1 MTTAAL
7 APRKRRSRRRVAIW
21 VQLIILAVIALAWV
35 YPLLWTFSA
44 SLKDSTDIFTSG
56 INLIPKSWHWDNYV
70 RAWTQ
75 AGFSQYMLNSIL
87 VTVGSVVIVVI
98 RCATAGYV
106 LGRYSFYGKKIVFG
120 VLLGATFIPTG
131 LSIIP
136 IVELSNR
143 LGLLNTTTG
152 LILALS
158 AGGNV
163 AAVLLYAG
171 FYSQLP
177 KELEDAAVIDG
188 AGFFRTF
195 FSVMLPLSGP
205 ITATVTVVTFVATW
219 SNFFVPL
226 VFTFSDPSKRTLAVG
241 MLAFQGTDSTDW
253 SGLAAGATMSL
264 IPVLIVF
271 VFLQRYFVEGIAG
284 AVKN

>member
-1 MTTAAL
+1 M
-7 APRKRRSRRRVAIW
+7 RSRRRALLW
-21 VQLIILAVIALAWV
+21 VQAIILAAIALVWI

-44 SLKDSTDIFTSG
+44 SLKDTQDIFSSG
-56 INLIPKSWHWDNYV
+56 LSLIPKVFHWDNYS
-70 RAWTQ
+70 RAWSQ
-75 AGFSQYMLNSIL
+75 AGFSQYMLNSIFVTLASVAL
-87 VTVGSVVIVVI
+87 VVV

-106 LGRYSFYGKKIVFG
+106 LGRYQFYGKKLVLL
-120 VLLGATFIPTG
+120 VLLGTMFIPTG

-136 IVELSNR
+136 IVELSDI
-143 LGLLNTTTG
+143 LGLLNSKAG

-177 KELEDAAVIDG
+177 KELEDAAMVDG
-188 AGFFRTF
+188 AGFLRTF

-226 VFTFSDPSKRTLAVG
+226 VFTFSDPSQRTLAVG
-241 MLAFQGTDSTDW
+241 MLAFQGTNSTDW

-264 IPVLIVF
+264 IPVLAVF
-271 VFLQRYFVEGIAG
+271 ILLQRYFVEGIAG